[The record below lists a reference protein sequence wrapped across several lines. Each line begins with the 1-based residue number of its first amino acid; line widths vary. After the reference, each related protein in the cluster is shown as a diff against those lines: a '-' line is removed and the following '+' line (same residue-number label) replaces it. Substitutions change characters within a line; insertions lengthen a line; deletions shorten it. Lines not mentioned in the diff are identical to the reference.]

1 MRPKPYIGITGF
13 TARSQINAVLGN
25 GLPAVTD
32 QLVMVGLLIS
42 SRTMRG
48 ETNKWPNRYPKPG
61 DLEHVFVNDKR
72 LLNLIHFNTNI
83 KDLPFLLDHMRVAQE
98 LAGPACNGFQLN
110 IAWPDPEVLEKYKKA
125 PGGNNTIV
133 LQCGRKAIEEA
144 GNVHGLATRLR
155 RYDGLADYVLVD
167 PSGGLGKDFNYADM
181 YATLETLF
189 CDAPQTM
196 GIGIAGGLSP
206 DNLDR
211 LRPLLEEFEFS
222 IDAEGNLRDADDHL
236 DITVA
241 SSYLRESVQLYRECG
256 QAL

>member
-13 TARSQINAVLGN
+13 TARSQINAVLAD
-25 GLPAVTD
+25 GLPAVSD

-83 KDLPFLLDHMRVAQE
+83 KDLPVLLDHMRVAQE

-110 IAWPDPEVLEKYKKA
+110 IAWPDPEVLEKYKRA
-125 PGGNNTIV
+125 PGDNNTIV
-133 LQCGRKAIEEA
+133 LQCGSKAMAEA
-144 GNVHGLATRLR
+144 GDVFRLATRLHK
-155 RYDGLADYVLVD
+155 YDGLADYVLID

-222 IDAEGNLRDADDHL
+222 IDAEGKLRDKDDHL

-241 SSYLRESVQLYRECG
+241 SSYLREAAQLYRECG